1 MMTIEGN
8 TMKRFLKLAAVLTL
22 VLCFIATGC
31 ANDQKENADIQKIT
45 VPDKLAGAWEC
56 EDLASDGKT
65 DTSFYTL
72 EISEDG
78 YFTLYDFAAG
88 NPGISGQIVG
98 LSKGEIE
105 LAPNT
110 EDFYPP
116 FCWDMNEANTV
127 TLRYSVG
134 TDSLSLEYDGIALGF
149 TRL

>member
-1 MMTIEGN
+1 
-8 TMKRFLKLAAVLTL
+8 MKRLLKLAAVLA
-22 VLCFIATGC
+22 VALCFTAAC
-31 ANDQKENADIQKIT
+31 SADAPAENAVIQKIT
-45 VPDKLAGAWEC
+45 VPAELAGAWEC

-72 EISEDG
+72 EITEDG